1 VTVRLEPSSRGVS
14 VCLEAV
20 RKPGRLMSSRAS
32 PHIPRQQKVGLLV
45 EDTVGPFPADD
56 SADVARG
63 EDRRHISTS
72 PVPYELD
79 LPEEPCRVLD
89 VPDAYQELM
98 RVWDLDWD
106 STRATWGSASVVEE
120 LSDRPEPVMSRSRD
134 TRKSRRRQV

>member
-1 VTVRLEPSSRGVS
+1 
-14 VCLEAV
+14 
-20 RKPGRLMSSRAS
+20 MSSRVL
-32 PHIPRQQKVGLLV
+32 PHILRQQKVGLLV

-72 PVPYELD
+72 PVPYELN
-79 LPEEPCRVLD
+79 LPEEPCRVHD

-106 STRATWGSASVVEE
+106 STRAIWGSASVVEE